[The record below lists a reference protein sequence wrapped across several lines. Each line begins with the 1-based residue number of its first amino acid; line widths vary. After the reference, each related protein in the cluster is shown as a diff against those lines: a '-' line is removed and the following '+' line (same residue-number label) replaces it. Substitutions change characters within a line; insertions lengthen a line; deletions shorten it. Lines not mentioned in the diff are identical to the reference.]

1 MKKHIKLKEIDV
13 VAAVLKDKKNFLIA
27 KRGFNQSFPSKWE
40 FPGGKVEK
48 GESFQNALIREIKE
62 ELNVTINVLKKIASE
77 RVEVKDVLIS
87 IHYYYAEIISGT
99 VELMEHD
106 HFKWV
111 RKSSINN
118 FDFIIGDKRIL
129 KFLS

>member
-62 ELNVTINVLKKIASE
+62 ELNVKINVLKKIASE
-77 RVEVKDVLIS
+77 KVEVKDVIIS

-106 HFKWV
+106 DFKWI
-111 RKSSINN
+111 RKTRFKN
-118 FDFIIGDKRIL
+118 FDFIIGDERIL